1 MESPDTYSNV
11 HPEILSIFE
20 ELLARL
26 WARMVNLIG
35 LSTTVAM
42 FRSAR
47 IEAVREYPFLRG
59 IEISQTGIDL
69 QGLRLQLSDISYP
82 ALRSGLI
89 CFTDEILAIIT
100 DLTGHILTRKVKPMI
115 QDFRNR
121 LEEGESLL

>member
-1 MESPDTYSNV
+1 M
-11 HPEILSIFE
+11 
-20 ELLARL
+20 RL
-26 WARMVNLIG
+26 WERMVNLIG

-42 FRSAR
+42 FRSAL

-69 QGLRLQLSDISYP
+69 QGLRLQLSNISYP
-82 ALRSGLI
+82 PLRSGLI

-100 DLTGHILTRKVKPMI
+100 DLTGHILTRKVKPLI
-115 QDFRNR
+115 QDFRNQ